1 MKTEQEK
8 LESNIW
14 KFYLFE
20 VLYSLMFFTPIIVLF
35 YQDNGLS
42 LTQIMTIQSIIS
54 VLWIIMEIPSGY
66 FADVVGRKYSL
77 MITGIFATLSML
89 AFGLGNN
96 FYHFLLA
103 SLLWALAG
111 VFISGADS
119 AFIYDT
125 LKSLNKENLY
135 KKVWGN
141 TMFYYLIGASA
152 AAVVGGLLG
161 GINFRYPFF
170 AMLPFYLCLI
180 PLAISFYEPKRS
192 KPVSTKNHIND
203 LLKSIKTGVLQ
214 NKKLRYLLIYSAV
227 IASASEISWYLFQ
240 PYFKL
245 SGLDVVYFG
254 IVFASFGLVGALSSK
269 YSHLIEGK
277 LGQNFS
283 LISLFIL
290 TGLCYILM
298 GKVIFIFSFVFAFL
312 FQFVGGFS
320 SVVISD
326 YVHQET
332 DSEIRATVLSV
343 KSLFGRVLYAV
354 SAPIVGWLVDV
365 YTLPQA
371 FTIIGITVLII
382 GSVFA
387 LPLLKM
393 DIVIKK

>member
-1 MKTEQEK
+1 
-8 LESNIW
+8 
-14 KFYLFE
+14 
-20 VLYSLMFFTPIIVLF
+20 
-35 YQDNGLS
+35 
-42 LTQIMTIQSIIS
+42 
-54 VLWIIMEIPSGY
+54 MEIPSGY
-66 FADVVGRKYSL
+66 FADLVGRKYSL
-77 MITGIFATLSML
+77 LITGIFATLSML
-89 AFGLGNN
+89 TFGLGNN

-103 SLLWALAG
+103 SLFWALAG
-111 VFISGADS
+111 VFVSGADS

-141 TMFYYLIGASA
+141 TTFYYLIGASA
-152 AAVVGGLLG
+152 AAVIGGLLG

-170 AMLPFYLCLI
+170 AMLPLYICLI
-180 PLAISFYEPKRS
+180 PLAFSFYEPKRS
-192 KPVSTKNHIND
+192 KPVSIKNHIND
-203 LLKSIKTGVLQ
+203 LLKSIKIGVLQ
-214 NKKLRYLLIYSAV
+214 NKKLKYILIYSAV

-254 IVFASFGLVGALSSK
+254 IVFAAFGLVGALSAK

-277 LGQNFS
+277 FGKNFS

-290 TGLCYILM
+290 TGLSYILM
-298 GKVIFIFSFVFAFL
+298 GKIIFIFSFVFAFL

-326 YVHQET
+326 YIHQET
-332 DSEIRATVLSV
+332 NSNIRATVLSV
-343 KSLFGRVLYAV
+343 KSLFGRVLYAI

-371 FTIIGITVLII
+371 FMIIGIIVII
-382 GSVFA
+382 VGGVFA
-387 LPLLKM
+387 LPLLK
-393 DIVIKK
+393 INIAIKK